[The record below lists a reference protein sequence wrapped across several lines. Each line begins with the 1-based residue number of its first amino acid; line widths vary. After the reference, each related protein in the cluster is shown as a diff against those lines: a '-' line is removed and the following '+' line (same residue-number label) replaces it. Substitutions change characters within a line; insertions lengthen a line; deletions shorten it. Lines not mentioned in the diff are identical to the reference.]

1 MINDMTVGSPQKKI
15 LRFMFPVLLGNLF
28 QNLYNI
34 ADTMIVGRFLGVE
47 ALAAVGA
54 TGSILFFVWGWII
67 GLANGFGVLISQA
80 FGAKNND
87 LIKHYVAMSTI
98 LCTVFAVAMTI
109 SFLLIND
116 SLLQLMNTPENIYRD
131 TKEYIT
137 VVYAGIG
144 ATFLY
149 NMLAAI
155 ARGFGDSKTPLY
167 FLIIS
172 SVLNIG
178 LDFYFIAGLSLGVKG
193 AALATI
199 ISQVVSGVLCFIYV
213 YRKYTNVR
221 FNRVEAKINMHSI
234 KKLLLMGLPMA
245 LQFSI
250 TSVGTMIVQSS
261 LNTLGAVY
269 IAAYSATMKVQGVF
283 MQGYVA
289 LGAALATYVGQN
301 YGAGNIERIK
311 KGVRD
316 TVVIVAG
323 ISAILMVVSYFW
335 EGTFVTLFATDPTGE
350 IAEFGK
356 QIFRISLW
364 FYFFLGLI
372 FIYRNALQ
380 GLGNGLIPMLGGVAE
395 LIARAL
401 VIGLLFEPLQFI
413 GICLSDPLAWV
424 LALIP
429 LIPYYYWYMKKVT
442 TL

>member
-1 MINDMTVGSPQKKI
+1 MNDMTTGNPKTKI
-15 LRFMFPVLLGNLF
+15 LKFMVPVLLGNLF

-34 ADTMIVGRFLGVE
+34 ADTMIVGRFLGVD

-54 TGSILFFVWGWII
+54 TGAILFFVWGWII

-80 FGAKNND
+80 FGAKNER
-87 LIKHYVAMSTI
+87 LIKHYVAMATI
-98 LCTVFAVAMTI
+98 LCAVFAISMTVY
-109 SFLLIND
+109 FLFIND
-116 SLLQLMNTPENIYRD
+116 SLLQLMNTPDNIYQD

-137 VVYAGIG
+137 VIYTGIA

-149 NMLAAI
+149 NMLASI

-167 FLIIS
+167 FLIMS

-178 LDFYFIAGLSLGVKG
+178 LDFYFIAELSLGVKG

-199 ISQVVSGVLCFIYV
+199 ISQAVSGVLCFIYV
-213 YRKYTNVR
+213 FRKYEIVR
-221 FNRVEAKINMHSI
+221 FNREEAKINLHTI
-234 KKLLLMGLPMA
+234 KKLLMMGIPMA

-250 TSVGTMIVQSS
+250 TSIGTMIVQSS
-261 LNTLGAVY
+261 LNTLGAVH
-269 IAAYSATMKVQGVF
+269 IAAYSAAMKVQGGF

-289 LGAALATYVGQN
+289 LGAAIATYVGQN
-301 YGAGNIERIK
+301 FGAGKLDRVK
-311 KGVRD
+311 KGVKD
-316 TVVIVAG
+316 TVLITAAVSIA
-323 ISAILMVVSYFW
+323 LMIICYLFG
-335 EGTFVTLFATDPTGE
+335 GTFVELFVADASGE
-350 IAEFGK
+350 IVEIGQ

-395 LIARAL
+395 LIARGL
-401 VIGLLFEPLQFI
+401 VIWLLFEPLQFV

-424 LALIP
+424 LALVP
-429 LIPYYYWYMKKVT
+429 LIPYYYWYMKKVSC
-442 TL
+442 